1 MPASW
6 TDVEGPDPIL
16 VLSEGRSWF
25 RVDDLVTLADLLP
38 KLMSGR
44 RK

>member
-6 TDVEGPDPIL
+6 TDVEGMDPYL

-25 RVDDLVTLADLLP
+25 RVEDLVVLAGLIQ
-38 KLMSGR
+38 KLRGR
-44 RK
+44 V